1 MERIDIMIVA
11 IKLPGTVQILRISE
25 NEHPC
30 SCLDE
35 TWVKQNLEL
44 ENFATKREQAYCV
57 PNGIRKNRIDF

>member
-1 MERIDIMIVA
+1 MEGTDIMIA
-11 IKLPGTVQILRISE
+11 PIKFPGKVQNLRVSE

-30 SCLDE
+30 SSLDE

-57 PNGIRKNRIDF
+57 PNGIRKNRLDF